1 MNLLHLDGEKKE
13 EETSIHLDVFARA
26 LKIIDTDESAQ
37 SLSLRAVERN
47 VFVFFL
53 WNYLLDLLIYCEK
66 KVMIT
71 H

>member
-1 MNLLHLDGEKKE
+1 MISDESLTFGWGKKE

-47 VFVFFL
+47 VFVFFFFL
-53 WNYLLDLLIYCEK
+53 ELFIGFVNLL
-66 KVMIT
+66 
-71 H
+71 